1 MQFSTFRVFTILIVL
16 LNIAVV
22 PVFAEQS
29 PVIETTVAEPV
40 LIDLADMRL
49 VGEMTTIGVRA
60 TAYIG
65 AIDSGENSDATHKVV
80 VTFVNEKS
88 GVPLA
93 KALVGIK
100 HRKLFGDTSKPI
112 WMKSNPDQ
120 PELFIAYVSLKKRG
134 TYLFIVGS
142 KLEDDKKRQFTFQYR
157 H

>member
-1 MQFSTFRVFTILIVL
+1 MLFSTCRVCTILIILFYLVS
-16 LNIAVV
+16 V

-60 TAYIG
+60 TSYIVV
-65 AIDSGENSDATHKVV
+65 IDSGENSDVTHKIV

-100 HRKLFGDTSKPI
+100 HRKLFGDASDPV
-112 WMKSNPDQ
+112 WMHSSPDQ
-120 PELFIAYVSLKKRG
+120 PELFVADLSLQQRG

-142 KLEDDKKRQFTFQYR
+142 KLEDDKKRQFTFEYLY
-157 H
+157 